1 MHQKW
6 GNLTDA
12 VATRRQEDRN
22 ALVILGAEGR
32 YLPFHDCIY
41 RGASPAG
48 PWYYNADT
56 DLFGQLHPAD
66 LALADEIAQSVA
78 ELISKPEESLIY
90 APLGVGHHVDHQ
102 LTHTAAWELHAQGYA
117 VLFYEDYPYVDPA
130 SPFTHFGKRYRYNLA
145 AALAEPRPAGLQP
158 QLYPFSEDDLQAKI
172 KSVAAYASQISS
184 LFVDEAA
191 IADNLRNYAL
201 SLSEGTLA
209 ERFWLI
215 EEP

>member
-1 MHQKW
+1 MRIIAPMKQRTQHVYLSPHYDDVALSCGGTIHRQAHNGEAVLVLTVCAAPPPTGALSPFTQSMHQKW

-22 ALVILGAEGR
+22 ALAILGAEDH

-66 LALADEIAQSVA
+66 LALADDIAQSVA
-78 ELISKPEESLIY
+78 ELISQPEESLIY
-90 APLGVGHHVDHQ
+90 APLAVGHHVDHQ
-102 LTHTAAWELHAQGYA
+102 LTHTAVWQLHAQGYT

-145 AALAEPRPAGLQP
+145 AAL
-158 QLYPFSEDDLQAKI
+158 
-172 KSVAAYASQISS
+172 
-184 LFVDEAA
+184 
-191 IADNLRNYAL
+191 
-201 SLSEGTLA
+201 
-209 ERFWLI
+209 
-215 EEP
+215 